1 VAVAAAIRFI
11 RHTTPACH
19 EHRRTINSSQGERT
33 MKAIVLRE
41 IGGPEVLR
49 FESVAVGEPGPDEVR
64 LRHTAINVNFHDTY
78 VRTGLYKTLAL
89 PGIPGLDAVGVVEA
103 IGSQVK
109 HLKLGDRVAYITR
122 AYGAYS
128 EQRLIVADRVLPV
141 PEEIDDRT
149 AAATLLRGLTVWML
163 LKKVHALAEGETY
176 LVHAAAGGVGRLL
189 CQWATHLGANV
200 IGTAGN
206 EQKAARA
213 RGSGC
218 KEVILYR
225 QENFAERVRELT
237 KGRGVDAVF
246 DSVGRDT
253 FSGSLECLAVRG
265 HLINFGQ
272 SSGPVEPFAVSRLAD
287 KSNTLSRPLLFHY
300 IEDAL
305 ERHEMAEQVFEALRS
320 GVITAD
326 IGAQFPL
333 RDAAQAHRAIELRAT
348 TGSTILIP

>member
-1 VAVAAAIRFI
+1 
-11 RHTTPACH
+11 
-19 EHRRTINSSQGERT
+19 

-49 FESVAVGEPGPDEVR
+49 FESVAVGEPGPFEVR
-64 LRHTAINVNFHDTY
+64 LRQTAINVNFHDTY
-78 VRTGLYKTLAL
+78 VRSGLYKTLPL

-103 IGSQVK
+103 LGSEVK
-109 HLKLGDRVAYITR
+109 NLKLGDRVAYITP
-122 AYGAYS
+122 AYGAYA
-128 EQRLIVADRVLPV
+128 EQRLIAAERVLPV
-141 PEEIDDRT
+141 PHEIDDRT

-163 LKKVHALAEGETY
+163 LQKVHALKHGETY

-189 CQWATHLGANV
+189 CQWATHLGAHV

-206 EQKAARA
+206 EQKAALALR
-213 RGSGC
+213 SGC
-218 KEVILYR
+218 KAVILYR
-225 QENFAERVRELT
+225 RESFAERVRALT
-237 KGRGVDAVF
+237 NGRGVDAVF
-246 DSVGRDT
+246 DSVGKDT

-300 IEDAL
+300 IAAAT
-305 ERHEMAEQVFEALRS
+305 ERNAMAERVFAALRS
-320 GVITAD
+320 GVIVPD
-326 IGAQFPL
+326 IGAELPL
-333 RDAAQAHRAIELRAT
+333 RDAAQAHRLIELRST

>member
-1 VAVAAAIRFI
+1 
-11 RHTTPACH
+11 
-19 EHRRTINSSQGERT
+19 

-49 FESVAVGEPGPDEVR
+49 FESVTVGEPGPNEVR
-64 LRHTAINVNFHDTY
+64 LRQTAINVNFHDTY
-78 VRTGLYKTLAL
+78 VRTGLYKTLSL

-103 IGSQVK
+103 LGSEVK
-109 HLKLGDRVAYITR
+109 HLRLGDRVAYITR
-122 AYGAYS
+122 AYGAYAQ
-128 EQRLIVADRVLPV
+128 ERLIAAEGVLPV
-141 PEEIDDRT
+141 PDDIDDRT

-163 LKKVHALAEGETY
+163 LKKVHALRGGDVY

-189 CQWATHLGANV
+189 CQWATHLGAHV

-206 EQKAARA
+206 EKKAALA
-213 RGSGC
+213 LQSGC
-218 KEVILYR
+218 QEVILYR
-225 QENFAERVRELT
+225 QENFAERVRALT

-265 HLINFGQ
+265 HLVNFGQ
-272 SSGPVEPFAVSRLAD
+272 SSGSVEPFAVSRLAE

-300 IEDAL
+300 IEDAT
-305 ERHEMAEQVFEALRS
+305 ERHEMADRVFEALRA
-320 GVITAD
+320 GVIAAD

-333 RDAAQAHRAIELRAT
+333 REAAQAHRALELRST
-348 TGSTILIP
+348 SGSTILIP